1 MYQTTSTLYCLEK
14 DKAQHYW
21 IILADNLL
29 SGRYMNLYRHLL
41 DRPMNKSI
49 KQKDKIK
56 RIFIVLIIN
65 IIY

>member
-1 MYQTTSTLYCLEK
+1 MAIFFRTSTLYCLEK

-49 KQKDKIK
+49 KQKTKSSV
-56 RIFIVLIIN
+56 FSLC
-65 IIY
+65 